1 MFLFVSNNVI
11 ELVAVA
17 EFFSPDYAKANQRLL
32 IVL

>member
-1 MFLFVSNNVI
+1 MFFFVSNVI

-17 EFFSPDYAKANQRLL
+17 EFFSPDYANANQRLL